1 MLIILIALVALVVGI
16 VLILLDDG
24 DLEARF
30 AIGVALTCLGVI
42 VGVAASIAAISV
54 QVRED
59 VEYEKTLARKQ
70 AIEYRIE
77 HREENLI
84 GNELLFADVVSF
96 NNNLREEKWK
106 AESPWVNWFANDKI
120 AELDYIDY
128 MEDES

>member
-1 MLIILIALVALVVGI
+1 MLIVLIALVALVAGI

-24 DLEARF
+24 DLEAKF
-30 AIGVALTCLGVI
+30 GIGVALTCLGVI

-59 VEYEKTLARKQ
+59 VAYEKTLARKQ
-70 AIEYRIE
+70 AIEYSIE

-84 GNELLFADVVSF
+84 GNELLFADVVAF
-96 NNNLREEKWK
+96 NNDIREEKWK

-120 AELDYIDY
+120 ADIDYIDY
-128 MEDES
+128 TEHD